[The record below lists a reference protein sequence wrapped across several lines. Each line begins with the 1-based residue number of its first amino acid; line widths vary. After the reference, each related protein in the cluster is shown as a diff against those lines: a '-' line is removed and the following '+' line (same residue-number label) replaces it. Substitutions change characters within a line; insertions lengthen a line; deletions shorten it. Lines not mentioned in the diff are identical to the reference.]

1 MTTNITIISGF
12 LGAGKTTFLKKVIP
26 HLKGKKVLIENEFGQ
41 VGIDGEII
49 DDQLPIKEIN
59 AGCICCSVV
68 VDFKQAI
75 EELTNEFRPDH
86 ILIEPSGVGSLSDIL
101 RVCKK
106 VCEGSPHDIRIN
118 HLITIVDVRSFHDYL
133 EDFGGFYRD
142 QIKNASFI
150 FLSHFNEIS
159 SEEVACVV
167 AKIQTMNEAAF
178 ILSEEWLSYK
188 GSELADIL
196 NSIQTCK
203 FKINEDVTEL
213 IPANKAFRS
222 VAISDVRNFSKKEMD
237 GLGVFLGN
245 SANGFILRAK
255 GIVQLDT
262 KCWVSFN
269 FTPQHYG
276 WEFINEAKEAK
287 VAVIGNRLN
296 KQIITEM
303 FSSIV
308 GEVEYE

>member
-12 LGAGKTTFLKKVIP
+12 LGAGKTAFLKKVIP

-41 VGIDGEII
+41 IGIDGEII
-49 DDQLPIKEIN
+49 DDGLPIKEIN

-86 ILIEPSGVGSLSDIL
+86 ILIEPSGVGGLSDIL

-106 VCEGSPHDIRIN
+106 VCEGSPHDMRVN
-118 HLITIVDVRSFHDYL
+118 HLITID
-133 EDFGGFYRD
+133 
-142 QIKNASFI
+142 A
-150 FLSHFNEIS
+150 
-159 SEEVACVV
+159 AAVV
-167 AKIQTMNEAAF
+167 AKISTMNEAAV
-178 ILSEEWLSYK
+178 ILAEEWFSYK

-196 NSIQTCK
+196 EGNQTYMPE
-203 FKINEDVTEL
+203 INMEVTQS

-222 VAISDVRNFSKKEMD
+222 LAISEVRNFSEKEMD
-237 GLGVFLGN
+237 GLGSFLKK
-245 SANGFILRAK
+245 SVNGYILRAK

-262 KCWVSFN
+262 QCWVSFH
-269 FTPQHYG
+269 FTPQHYS
-276 WEFINEAKEAK
+276 WEVIHEQKEAR

-296 KQIITEM
+296 EQAVTEM
-303 FSSIV
+303 FAAIV
-308 GEVEYE
+308 KEVEYE